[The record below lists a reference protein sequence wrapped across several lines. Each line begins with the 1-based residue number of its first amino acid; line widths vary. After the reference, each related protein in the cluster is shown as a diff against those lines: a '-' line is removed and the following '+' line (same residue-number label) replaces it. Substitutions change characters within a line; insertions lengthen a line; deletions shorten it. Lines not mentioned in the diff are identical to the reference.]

1 MKVQKRDGR
10 VAEYDKAKIITAIR
24 KANAEVPDNEKV
36 ETRSIETIVRYVEK
50 FAGKNILHVETI
62 QDMIEKE
69 LMRQNKYILAKKYII
84 FTLRRYICVCDNIIY
99 LLACGAQRSR
109 IIVKIIDFTKEL
121 CYT

>member
-36 ETRSIETIVRYVEK
+36 ETQSIETIVRYVEK

-84 FTLRRYICVCDNIIY
+84 YRYQRALLRK
-99 LLACGAQRSR
+99 AHTTES
-109 IIVKIIDFTKEL
+109 
-121 CYT
+121 